1 MLASLYKRGSSEK
14 NMKFSVEVKNFG
26 KIKDARVNLAPFSV
40 IAGTNSS
47 GKSFLTRALY
57 SFFSTINKDYIT
69 QEARGSFLAIRTLSN
84 FGFSTLRDPSAK
96 VVSLYSDFQLHL
108 KILEESINI
117 ELADC
122 TFLEQHTR
130 SLLIE
135 DKIVF
140 AEKVIQELQEEIK
153 NKKKYDE
160 FQERLSVCAR
170 QLKILKSNVKEPT
183 EVLARKL
190 SIEFKNALKENFQ
203 VATLNELKSFS
214 SNSDEPISFNFNELG
229 NISID
234 KETIE
239 FSLNPNSISQFQS
252 LYNIVFVESPIYW
265 KLRKPLLEIKDNK
278 YKYGLW
284 GMSKEESTLTGIPK
298 FFYDLMDLLNK
309 NIKISSE
316 RNEFLGNILT
326 NINKVLSGELDISD
340 NGDIYFRDSGAS
352 KNINLNVTATGVTNL
367 GIIGLLLK
375 KNVIAKG
382 SFVFIDEPEVNLH
395 PAWQKIMIETLYE
408 LSKNGINIV
417 IATHSIDMIKYIENI
432 MEGLDE
438 ENIDNHF
445 AINRLSNDGI
455 SISEDLDPKSSLLK
469 IKDDLGESFYN
480 MVLEQGW

>member
-1 MLASLYKRGSSEK
+1 
-14 NMKFSVEVKNFG
+14 MKFSVEVKNFG
-26 KIKDARVNLAPFSV
+26 KIKDARINLAPFSV

-47 GKSFLTRALY
+47 GKSFLSRALY
-57 SFFSTINKDYIT
+57 SFFSTINKDYVT
-69 QEARGSFLAIRTLSN
+69 QEAKGTFLSIKTLSHY
-84 FGFSTLRDPSAK
+84 GFAALREPSIR
-96 VVSLYSDFQLHL
+96 VIGLYEEFQFHL
-108 KILEESINI
+108 KNLEESINV

-130 SLLIE
+130 SILIE
-135 DKIVF
+135 DKIIF
-140 AEKVIQELQEEIK
+140 AEKVIQELQDEVK
-153 NKKKYDE
+153 AKKKYDE
-160 FQERLSVCAR
+160 FQERLSLCAR
-170 QLKILKSNVKEPT
+170 QLKFLKNNIKEPN
-183 EVLARKL
+183 EVLSRKL

-203 VATLNELKSFS
+203 VSTLNELKAF
-214 SNSDEPISFNFNELG
+214 NSAGDERISFNFNELG

-234 KETIE
+234 KENIE

-265 KLRKPLLEIKDNK
+265 KLRKPLLEIKDSK
-278 YKYGLW
+278 YKYKLW
-284 GMSKEESTLTGIPK
+284 SSTKEESILTGIPK

-309 NIKISSE
+309 NIKIDSD
-316 RNEFLGNILT
+316 RNQFLEDILIK
-326 NINKVLSGELDISD
+326 INQVLSGELDISD
-340 NGDIYFRDSGAS
+340 NGDIYFRDINAS

-395 PAWQKIMIETLYE
+395 PAWQKIMIETLYD

-432 MEGLDE
+432 MEDLDDI
-438 ENIDNHF
+438 NIDNHF
-445 AINRLSNDGI
+445 AINRLSNDGV
-455 SISEDLDPKSSLLK
+455 SISEGLDPKTSLLK